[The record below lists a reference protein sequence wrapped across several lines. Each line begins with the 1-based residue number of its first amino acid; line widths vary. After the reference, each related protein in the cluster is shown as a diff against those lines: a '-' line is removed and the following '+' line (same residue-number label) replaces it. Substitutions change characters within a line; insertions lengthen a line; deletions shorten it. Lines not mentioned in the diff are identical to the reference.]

1 MPVVPNL
8 LEPKAGYQV
17 STFEK
22 KMKKM
27 KKMKNF
33 IKKNLKK

>member
-27 KKMKNF
+27 KNF